1 MASVGELEASD
12 DSISLTST
20 VSSAEA
26 ERYEVECILAERDSN
41 GFMEYLTAWKNYPE
55 HRHSWEPREC
65 FFEDEVF
72 SEWTRTQMRI
82 DRGLAKPF
90 DIKAW
95 KKRCKEIHKKTSLR
109 KERRRDKK
117 LRLSN
122 HLDESILGPGGQD
135 ANVESSG
142 SEPAPR
148 RSDKRIKRRS
158 VHQDPPPS
166 SSSADTSFNS
176 SSEDSDRPLTSRQE
190 SEIFIQNVKW
200 TQAETIALEEGLRTL
215 KGPRWK
221 ELLGLYG
228 RNGTISQALKD
239 RTPSNLFDKAKSVRQ
254 EFVDSGREPPEYL
267 KPFSKSASSKGS
279 GTATPNNYSES
290 RVQSRAASKK
300 TSRSTSTDS
309 MMAELREKQRIREA
323 KIRENSR
330 PQQTVKST
338 EILNSG
344 GGQEKE
350 SDTAKKMSG
359 SKPKAPQTS
368 QAPARRVEVIL
379 AKNPLK
385 ETPKAV
391 QTKSHPKDAVPHK
404 KGTTEF
410 EKSNKDDSLRER
422 QSKDGPRTKESSSI
436 TAIPQAERQSMSL
449 TPNAKKTTRRVINAA
464 AVQPESSRTNVL
476 ENNKPMPERTVR
488 TTWAGTARVP
498 TARSSASNPSRLGA
512 VGRGPTRLSSSK
524 LRPKLRQI
532 EPKKPSVTGD
542 VTAAWNVEPK
552 KRKSNNWA
560 TTNADSVD
568 GQAPKRN
575 RNYRLSV
582 QNRIYKSRREGGAPD
597 PDRLVFIDPKTGKAP
612 TTVPAPSATAA
623 LSKTPLQLHQEEL
636 ASREAG
642 ECLAREAVDAML
654 VSTSEPDPP
663 PRSID
668 QNHEKRVD
676 EHRLAETDTSILN
689 ASASA
694 PKPTAAEMTDRPA
707 IIDTHSPAPPHPG
720 PPQNVPFGPR
730 IETKRM
736 FRMSLEDYTKRSMS
750 SSHLLNEAVINSHQ
764 PCSSDEPSTFTLRS
778 YPSWEQKNEIFN
790 KMDTNLVIGY
800 IRLGKD
806 DQESINVKLVGFG
819 YELKKLLLTVKSFP
833 RTVDF
838 VFETVCLAS
847 EYQAYFPAVSPP
859 C

>member
-1 MASVGELEASD
+1 MASVGEPEASD

-55 HRHSWEPREC
+55 HRHSWEPRDC

-122 HLDESILGPGGQD
+122 RLDESILGPGGQD
-135 ANVESSG
+135 ANIESSG
-142 SEPAPR
+142 SEPGPR

-158 VHQDPPPS
+158 VHQDQPPS
-166 SSSADTSFNS
+166 SSSADTSFSS
-176 SSEDSDRPLTSRQE
+176 SSEDSDRPLTSRQG

-215 KGPRWK
+215 KGPHWK

-228 RNGTISQALKD
+228 RNGTISQALKY
-239 RTPSNLFDKAKSVRQ
+239 RTSSNLFDKAKSVRQ

-267 KPFSKSASSKGS
+267 KPFSKTASSQGS
-279 GTATPNNYSES
+279 GTATPNSYSES

-300 TSRSTSTDS
+300 TSRSTSADS

-323 KIRENSR
+323 KTRKNSG

-338 EILNSG
+338 EILNSA

-350 SDTAKKMSG
+350 SDSAKKMLG
-359 SKPKAPQTS
+359 SKPKAPQAS
-368 QAPARRVEVIL
+368 QAPARRVEGIL
-379 AKNPLK
+379 AKSPLK

-391 QTKSHPKDAVPHK
+391 HTKSHPKDAVPHK
-404 KGTTEF
+404 KNTTEF
-410 EKSNKDDSLRER
+410 EQSNKDNSLRER
-422 QSKDGPRTKESSSI
+422 QSKDGPRTKESSRT
-436 TAIPQAERQSMSL
+436 TAIPQAERQSRSL
-449 TPNAKKTTRRVINAA
+449 TPNAKKTTRRVIDAA
-464 AVQPESSRTNVL
+464 AQPESSRTNVL
-476 ENNKPMPERTVR
+476 ENNKPMPEGTVR
-488 TTWAGTARVP
+488 TTWTGTARAS

-512 VGRGPTRLSSSK
+512 LGRGPTRLSSSK
-524 LRPKLRQI
+524 LKPKLRQI

-582 QNRIYKSRREGGAPD
+582 QNRIYKSRREGLAPD

-636 ASREAG
+636 ASREA
-642 ECLAREAVDAML
+642 EKCLPREAVDAML
-654 VSTSEPDPP
+654 VSRSEPDPP

-668 QNHEKRVD
+668 QNHEIRVD
-676 EHRLAETDTSILN
+676 EHVLAETDGSILN
-689 ASASA
+689 ASASTL
-694 PKPTAAEMTDRPA
+694 KPTAAEMTDRPA

-720 PPQNVPFGPR
+720 PSRNVPFGPR

-736 FRMSLEDYTKRSMS
+736 ARMSLEDYTKRSMS
-750 SSHLLNEAVINSHQ
+750 SSRLPNEALINSHQ
-764 PCSSDEPSTFTLRS
+764 PYSSDEPSTFTLRS

-790 KMDTNLVIGY
+790 KMDTNLVIGN

-806 DQESINVKLVGFG
+806 DQESITVRLVGFG
-819 YELKKLLLTVKSFP
+819 YELKKLLLTVKCFP